1 MNTNTENTN
10 SKRKSLMPVINSVT
24 VDYNG
29 RTDLFDT
36 FIESLLTA
44 FLNDSDTD
52 YSDAAAE
59 IELAI
64 SA

>member
-1 MNTNTENTN
+1 MTTNTEKTY
-10 SKRKSLMPVINSVT
+10 SKRKSLMSVINSVT

-36 FIESLLTA
+36 FIESLLTD
-44 FLNDSDTD
+44 FLNDSGTD

-59 IELAI
+59 TELAI

>member
-29 RTDLFDT
+29 RTDLFDK

-44 FLNDSDTD
+44 FLNDSGTD
-52 YSDAAAE
+52 YSGVAAE

>member
-10 SKRKSLMPVINSVT
+10 SKRKSQMPVINSVT

-36 FIESLLTA
+36 FIESLLTD
-44 FLNDSDTD
+44 FLNENCACEP
-52 YSDAAAE
+52 DAAAE